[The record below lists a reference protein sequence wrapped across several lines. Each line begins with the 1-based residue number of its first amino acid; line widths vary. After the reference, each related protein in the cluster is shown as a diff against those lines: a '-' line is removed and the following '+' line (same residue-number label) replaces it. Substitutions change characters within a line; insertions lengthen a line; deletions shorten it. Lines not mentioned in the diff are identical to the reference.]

1 MCVTELCNTCV
12 HIVSCVYICVYVCMR
27 VFMCKLVGG
36 VGGES
41 SLPHQTRLFHVRA
54 QSPLYKDGVLLPEG
68 RDSTAGSSSLL
79 PAEGAP
85 AHSARP
91 HPSPVQGPSLHTRP
105 FEVLLSAVFF
115 RPSKQTRQSQGGAQV
130 IRLFRGR
137 ESEWGSHQI
146 RQPFATVMRDSA
158 ERQVG
163 LKRGEGRRGR
173 RGTTCSWQGPGSGSS
188 YRAAKPASPGWGPIS
203 SPKAFPGHRDGLCCG
218 VAVPTWN

>member
-1 MCVTELCNTCV
+1 M
-12 HIVSCVYICVYVCMR
+12 
-27 VFMCKLVGG
+27 GG
-36 VGGES
+36 GS
-41 SLPHQTRLFHVRA
+41 SLSHQTRLSHVRA
-54 QSPLYKDGVLLPEG
+54 QPPPYKDGVLLPEG
-68 RDSTAGSSSLL
+68 RDSTAGSLSLL

-91 HPSPVQGPSLHTRP
+91 HLSPVQGPSLHTRP

-163 LKRGEGRRGR
+163 LERGEGRHG
-173 RGTTCSWQGPGSGSS
+173 GGGYTTCSWQGRGSGSS
-188 YRAAKPASPGWGPIS
+188 YRAAKLAGPGWGPIS
-203 SPKAFPGHRDGLCCG
+203 SPGPFQVTGMAPAM
-218 VAVPTWN
+218 AVSTW